1 VKINTVGMTLVSLI
15 LKRSTI
21 PSAPIYQ
28 LKYTMLFILGSVLEN
43 GVLNED
49 LREEVDYGNNYITEH

>member
-1 VKINTVGMTLVSLI
+1 
-15 LKRSTI
+15 
-21 PSAPIYQ
+21 
-28 LKYTMLFILGSVLEN
+28 MLFILSSVLEN

>member
-1 VKINTVGMTLVSLI
+1 
-15 LKRSTI
+15 
-21 PSAPIYQ
+21 
-28 LKYTMLFILGSVLEN
+28 MLFILGSVLEN